1 MCILT
6 FLLIATPH
14 CLFSCFVVLQ
24 QIYLEMVDQLRVFFL
39 FLICQ
44 FRLLKTN
51 TRRRPPV
58 DLHRQGKPHVKK
70 YLSHVL
76 SSFMQKRLSIPDVVA
91 HSYHCEAKTR
101 KRVSKRR
108 FAATD
113 RPHTCFQLRLSLVE
127 HTNYRTYFPFHL
139 F

>member
-1 MCILT
+1 
-6 FLLIATPH
+6 
-14 CLFSCFVVLQ
+14 
-24 QIYLEMVDQLRVFFL
+24 MVEQLSVFFL

-58 DLHRQGKPHVKK
+58 DLHRQGKPRVKK

-91 HSYHCEAKTR
+91 HSYHCEANDTEK
-101 KRVSKRR
+101 S
-108 FAATD
+108 
-113 RPHTCFQLRLSLVE
+113 Q
-127 HTNYRTYFPFHL
+127 
-139 F
+139 